1 MELFKTQSHIKR
13 KMEECKCFF
22 CKARNI
28 KRMLELG
35 KILKNNMF
43 PALYT
48 VQTENILEIMLINV
62 QKL

>member
-1 MELFKTQSHIKR
+1 MFLLQSTKYQ
-13 KMEECKCFF
+13 
-22 CKARNI
+22 
-28 KRMLELG
+28 RMLELG
-35 KILKNNMF
+35 KILKNNIF